1 MARILIAGDFCPH
14 DRVAT
19 ALESGLYASVL
30 EEVKDITSKADYSI
44 LNFECPV
51 VTGDERP
58 IEKNGPNLKCTPSG
72 VHAIKYSGFDCATLA
87 NNHFLD
93 YGEKGVRE
101 TISSLDSLGIDH
113 VGGGLNLDEAS
124 KVLYKDI
131 AGLKLAIVNCCEN
144 EFSIA
149 TATTAGSNPL
159 NIVHQYETIQK
170 ARFNADRVLV
180 IVHGGHEHF
189 QLPSLRMVETYRFF
203 IDAGA
208 DAVVNHHQH
217 CFSGYEVYHGKPI
230 FYGLGNFCFDLP
242 SKRSGLWTEG
252 YLVMIDFKE
261 ETPSFE
267 ILPFSQCSDRPRVEM
282 LEVNAFNDRLA
293 DLNSVIANPKELQ
306 SRVEEYYTSCADQ
319 YSSIFE
325 PIRNR
330 YYLGAKHRGWLP
342 SLISKKRKVIAANF
356 IICEAHRDKLM
367 HYLTKYR

>member
-1 MARILIAGDFCPH
+1 MAKLLIAGDFCPRN
-14 DRVAT
+14 RVA
-19 ALESGLYASVL
+19 AAFEKKEYSSVF
-30 EEVKDITSKADYSI
+30 EEVRILTARVDYSI

-51 VTGDERP
+51 VTGNAKP
-58 IEKNGPNLKCTPSG
+58 IVKNGPNLRCTPNGISA
-72 VHAIKYSGFDCATLA
+72 VKYAGFKCVTLA
-87 NNHFLD
+87 NNHFFD
-93 YGEKGVRE
+93 YGEEGVRE
-101 TISSLDSLGIDH
+101 TIRSLDAQGIDH

-149 TATTAGSNPL
+149 TAKSAGSNPL
-159 NIVHQYETIQK
+159 NNVHQYYAIQE
-170 ARFNADRVLV
+170 ARCRADRVLV

-189 QLPSLRMVETYRFF
+189 QLPSPRMVETYRFF

-217 CFSGYEVYHGKPI
+217 CYNGYEVYKGKPI

-242 SKRSGLWTEG
+242 SKRSGIWTEG
-252 YLVMIDFKE
+252 YMVMIDFKE
-261 ETPSFE
+261 QSPSFQ
-267 ILPFSQCSDRPRVEM
+267 ILPFSQCADNPRIEM
-282 LEVNAFNDRLA
+282 LDRNAFNDRLSE
-293 DLNSVIANPKELQ
+293 LNEIINNPNKLQ
-306 SRVEEYYTSCADQ
+306 SQVDEYYASCDDQ

-342 SLISKKRKVIAANF
+342 SFISKKRKTIAANF
-356 IICEAHRDKLM
+356 IVCEAHRDKLV
-367 HYLTKYR
+367 HYLTNK